1 MHGVVTTDTQLGA
14 IVVCADARGVVEIH
28 LPGDHPP
35 GLHGEP
41 AGDAVARRAAAQLEE
56 YAAGRRTAFDLL
68 LAFDGTPFQCAVWT
82 ALLAVP
88 FGETISY
95 GGLADRVGHP
105 RAARAVGT
113 VVGSNPMPILIPCH
127 RVLPADGSLGN
138 YSGGA
143 GPSFKRRL
151 LELEGVAPRP

>member
-1 MHGVVTTDTQLGA
+1 MDGVVTATTALGE
-14 IVVCADARGVVEIH
+14 ITVCADGRGVVEVH
-28 LPGDHPP
+28 LPGDTQV
-35 GLHGEP
+35 GLHGEA
-41 AGDAVARRAAAQLEE
+41 AGAAMAERAAAQLVE
-56 YAAGRRTAFDLL
+56 YAEGRRTTFDLP
-68 LAFDGTPFQCAVWT
+68 LAFDGTPFQRAVWT
-82 ALLAVP
+82 ALVEVP

-95 GGLADRVGHP
+95 GALADRVDHP

-143 GPSFKRRL
+143 GPPFKRRL
-151 LELEGVAPRP
+151 LDLEGVTPRG